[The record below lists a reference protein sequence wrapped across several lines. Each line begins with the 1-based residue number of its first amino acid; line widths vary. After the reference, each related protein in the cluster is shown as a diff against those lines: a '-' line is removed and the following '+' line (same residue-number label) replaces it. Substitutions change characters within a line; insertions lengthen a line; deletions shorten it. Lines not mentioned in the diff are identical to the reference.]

1 MGLPYP
7 EWLTHPT
14 LLGPRQ
20 RLLEE
25 GAYQAPDAARA
36 AGARKQALEVVAR
49 SIGRGAPVAYH
60 VTDRAPERGSRD
72 WARVVAVFVTGAA
85 WQFKGWP
92 FKARPTGAVHGV
104 PRTRAGHGRRVRA
117 RAQGGRYLWG
127 CPGTVVAHR
136 AYAGLA
142 AVHWTSNDLS

>member
-1 MGLPYP
+1 MR
-7 EWLTHPT
+7 
-14 LLGPRQ
+14 PRQ

-92 FKARPTGAVHGV
+92 FKARPAAAIHGV
-104 PRTRAGHGRRVRA
+104 PRTRAGHGRRAATARA
-117 RAQGGRYLWG
+117 REAGGISGGALALLSHAEHVRGSLLF
-127 CPGTVVAHR
+127 T
-136 AYAGLA
+136 GLA
-142 AVHWTSNDLS
+142 TTYPNPNTVERMP